1 MNSNV
6 DKMIK
11 DLDETNNTL
20 NCILINNPNHILNDT
35 NIIGSGAIP
44 LENVSGAIDKFQK
57 EADARKQDI
66 AELRTEAEI
75 RNNTLLEIMLARCRK
90 LDEDALVLLEKITKN
105 DQESKKEIHEIKK
118 ALISYM
124 IITLFLTVGFIYC
137 IINL

>member
-1 MNSNV
+1 MEKV

-44 LENVSGAIDKFQK
+44 LENVSGAIDKFRQ
-57 EADARKQDI
+57 ETDARKKDI
-66 AELRTEAEI
+66 AELRTESEI
-75 RNNTLLEIMLARCRK
+75 RNDALFEIMLARCRK
-90 LDEDALVLLEKITKN
+90 IDEDAVVLLEKITKN
-105 DQESKKEIHEIKK
+105 HQESKKEIHEIKK
-118 ALISYM
+118 TLISYI